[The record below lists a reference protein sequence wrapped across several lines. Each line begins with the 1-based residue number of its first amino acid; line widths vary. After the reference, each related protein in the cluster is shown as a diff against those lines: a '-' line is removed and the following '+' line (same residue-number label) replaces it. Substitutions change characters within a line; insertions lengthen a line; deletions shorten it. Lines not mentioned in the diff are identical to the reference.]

1 MSGMPPLVPPMPLSM
16 SAMELMPGAGG
27 GGVVAVESSS
37 AASLAC
43 AFCRPDFKPA
53 FVGSSFSP
61 RSKVFAAASKS
72 DREYW
77 ACLDQR

>member
-1 MSGMPPLVPPMPLSM
+1 MSGMPPLIPPMPLIM
-16 SAMELMPGAGG
+16 SAMEPRPGAGG
-27 GGVVAVESSS
+27 DGAVAAKSSS
-37 AASLAC
+37 AVSLAC

-53 FVGSSFSP
+53 FVGSSFNP
-61 RSKVFAAASKS
+61 RSKVLAAASKS